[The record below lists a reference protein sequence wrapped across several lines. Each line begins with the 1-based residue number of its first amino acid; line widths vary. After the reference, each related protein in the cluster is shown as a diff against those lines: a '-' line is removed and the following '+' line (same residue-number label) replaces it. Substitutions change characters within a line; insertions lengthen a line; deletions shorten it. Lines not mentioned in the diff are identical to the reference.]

1 MKYNFQLSVMSLKIF
16 LKDLYFIWKD
26 KKCSKFFKP
35 KKKKNHVISQGGPG
49 TPQSSGLWVR
59 AALIPALQT
68 PFLLSCHLPHVTRE
82 QWNDSYI
89 WALGKSVLISQYSET
104 LRIFLPIFFKRLS
117 FLLRSYFSKPDLFL
131 KESLF
136 SLPISSQLANFPSF
150 LWHEG
155 ELNLPQTIFWT
166 RQPGVL
172 ASHAIY
178 PW

>member
-1 MKYNFQLSVMSLKIF
+1 MQRIKNVVNFLNQ
-16 LKDLYFIWKD
+16 
-26 KKCSKFFKP
+26 
-35 KKKKNHVISQGGPG
+35 KKKNKSCNKSRYIPSDMCLESSWGPG